1 MAGSKRPIITVP
13 NPLLRQKSKPV
24 DLKNPKVLA
33 FIRQMADT
41 LLLKSDPPGVGLS
54 AVQVGKL
61 WRILLLNLPP
71 GYDNDA
77 APRDSAKYELTTYIN
92 PVITAQSKD
101 LTLGPNPKKPLLE
114 GCLSIPNLWGPILRP
129 TWIDVSY
136 ETIDIENV
144 VLRTSYVV
152 PQAHKVRLSGFA
164 ARVFLHEFDHFEAV
178 LFTDHSLSQNQPLYF
193 DTGDSFETIENPAA
207 ILIW

>member
-1 MAGSKRPIITVP
+1 MSKLPIITVP

-129 TWIDVSY
+129 TWIDISY
-136 ETIDIENV
+136 ETIHISSPSAKPET
-144 VLRTSYVV
+144 RST
-152 PQAHKVRLSGFA
+152 RLSGFA
-164 ARVFLHEFDHFEAV
+164 ARVFLHEFDHFEGL
-178 LFTDHSLSQNQPLYF
+178 LFTDHSLAQNQPLYF
-193 DTGDSFETIENPAA
+193 DTGDAFEEIQNLKQ
-207 ILIW
+207 ILTW